1 MNHSRMKTIKSFT
14 SGVFLMT
21 LFSNAFGVTQT
32 SKTQNLNNYIISQ
45 GESTPNS
52 INTNSNTQLVA
63 KANASSVLPK
73 KMNTITVIPPDR
85 QITQIN
91 MNNLNNVDGSADE
104 LLKLKRKVELE
115 KANAELKKLQSP
127 PIINGKVSN
136 GSLDNA
142 QTTVTGVAINQ
153 QGEKIAWL
161 QFADGGSL
169 TVNIGSKVGEYTVS
183 DISMTGVTL
192 HTVSKKRA
200 KGNTIFL
207 KRAYYAPE
215 KSQQNNQR
223 GNSLFAPSPIIT
235 NANTGN
241 ENDMVPPIVTVR

>member
-1 MNHSRMKTIKSFT
+1 MKTMK
-14 SGVFLMT
+14 
-21 LFSNAFGVTQT
+21 
-32 SKTQNLNNYIISQ
+32 YIIS
-45 GESTPNS
+45 GLMLIALVTKVSAIESAPS
-52 INTNSNTQLVA
+52 VIQPD
-63 KANASSVLPK
+63 KPISS
-73 KMNTITVIPPDR
+73 
-85 QITQIN
+85 IN
-91 MNNLNNVDGSADE
+91 MNNLNSADGSADE

-127 PIINGKVSN
+127 PIVNGKVSN

-192 HTVSKKRA
+192 ASSAKKG
-200 KGNTIFL
+200 KGKSVFL

-215 KSQQNNQR
+215 KSGQNNQR
-223 GNSLFAPSPIIT
+223 GNTVFAPSPIIT
-235 NANTGN
+235 NANKDGGN
-241 ENDMVPPIVTVR
+241 EVVPPIVTTR

>member
-1 MNHSRMKTIKSFT
+1 MIHLRMKTIKSFT
-14 SGVFLMT
+14 SGLFLMT

-32 SKTQNLNNYIISQ
+32 SNVQDINNYIISQ
-45 GESTPNS
+45 GESASNS
-52 INTNSNTQLVA
+52 INTI
-63 KANASSVLPK
+63 K
-73 KMNTITVIPPDR
+73 VIPPDR
-85 QITQIN
+85 QITQMN

-192 HTVSKKRA
+192 CAVSKKRA
-200 KGNTIFL
+200 KGKTVFL

-241 ENDMVPPIVTVR
+241 ENDMVPPIVSIR

>member
-1 MNHSRMKTIKSFT
+1 MIHSKMKTIKYIV
-14 SGVFLMT
+14 SGLILIALMDKV
-21 LFSNAFGVTQT
+21 NA
-32 SKTQNLNNYIISQ
+32 I
-45 GESTPNS
+45 ES
-52 INTNSNTQLVA
+52 
-63 KANASSVLPK
+63 ASS
-73 KMNTITVIPPDR
+73 VIPPDR

-91 MNNLNNVDGSADE
+91 MNNLNNADGSADE

-127 PIINGKVSN
+127 AIINGKVS

-142 QTTVTGVAINQ
+142 QTTVTGVAINL

-192 HTVSKKRA
+192 HTVSKKRT
-200 KGNTIFL
+200 KGKTIFL

-241 ENDMVPPIVTVR
+241 DNDMVPPIVTVR